1 MKNLLHSY
9 FSFTSRE
16 RNGIIVLLVIIALI
30 TAFKVWMTFHEPAEV
45 IIDNEELMSKLA
57 AFESQSVM
65 QDKAQDASS
74 YVFSVEELYETPE
87 LFSFDPNTV
96 TENELIQI
104 GLNEKA
110 ARTLLNYRR
119 KGGRFYDREDLK
131 KIYGMTIEEY
141 ERIEPYV
148 IIEKYKYEKPNE
160 RTNTGYSYGKID
172 LNRAD
177 SSALIRLRGIG
188 PVLANRIIKYRAL
201 LGGYCN
207 TEQLKEVYGISDSLF
222 MNLRQFV
229 YADSSGIKRIN
240 VNMAAEQHLS
250 THPYIGNYYAEGII
264 QYRQYVKKIS
274 GITEL
279 FNNNLIPENKQE
291 ILVYYLTF

>member
-1 MKNLLHSY
+1 MKNLLRTC

-16 RNGIIVLLVIIALI
+16 RNGIIVLLVIIAAI
-30 TAFKVWMTFHEPAEV
+30 SAFKVWITFHEPAEV
-45 IIDNEELMSKLA
+45 NIDNEELISQIT
-57 AFESQSVM
+57 AFENLSAIH
-65 QDKAQDASS
+65 DEAQDDS
-74 YVFSVEELYETPE
+74 YVFSVEELYETPK

-96 TENELIQI
+96 TENELMQI
-104 GLNEKA
+104 GLNEKVV
-110 ARTLLNYRR
+110 RTLLNYRR
-119 KGGRFYDREDLK
+119 KGGRFYNREDLK

-148 IIEKYKYEKPNE
+148 IIEKQNE
-160 RTNTGYSYGKID
+160 RTNTRYSSLKID
-172 LNRAD
+172 LNQAD
-177 SSALIRLRGIG
+177 SSALMRLRGIG
-188 PVLANRIIKYRAL
+188 PVLANRIVKYRAL

-222 MNLRQFV
+222 ISLRQFV

-240 VNMAAEQHLS
+240 INLTTEQHLS
-250 THPYIGNYYAEGII
+250 SHPYIGTYYAKGII

-274 GITEL
+274 GIQEL
-279 FNNNLIPENKQE
+279 FDNNLIPENKQK